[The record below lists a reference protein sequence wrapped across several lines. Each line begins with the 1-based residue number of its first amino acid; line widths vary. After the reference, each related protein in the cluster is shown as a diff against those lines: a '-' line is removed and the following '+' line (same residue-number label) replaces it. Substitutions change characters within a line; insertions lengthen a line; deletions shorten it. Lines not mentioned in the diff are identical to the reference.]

1 MLSPPITTYSSKL
14 LLLPSTTSLTLII
27 FPINTLLL
35 LLLQQSHTSFLYTLF
50 SLFNCSSQSVHPSHV
65 FILLCIMGSKRPL
78 VIMTPPTTTT
88 PDNYQQDPPAVIV
101 PELPTSKSSSS
112 NALHPFENTLV
123 NSSSRRSSMSIHSSG
138 SKSNN
143 SILEVSLSGSGS
155 KSIPVRYGSK
165 GADSDGLSVS
175 QRELR
180 DEDARLVYI
189 NDPLKTNETFVFA
202 GNSIRTSKYS
212 LLSFIP
218 KNLFEQFHR
227 IAYVYFLI
235 IAILNQL
242 PQLAVFGRAVS
253 ILPLSFVLF
262 VTAVKD
268 AYEDWRRHNSDK
280 IENNR
285 LASVLV
291 DGNFVE
297 KRWRDVRVGE
307 VIRIKANE
315 PIPCDI
321 VLLSTS
327 DPTGVAYVQTI
338 NLDGESN
345 LKTRYAK
352 QETRGKEG
360 FGGVIKCE
368 KPNRNIYG
376 FLANM
381 EVDGKKLSLGSS
393 NIVLRGCE
401 LKNTN
406 WAIGVAAYCGS
417 ETKAMLNSSGAPSK
431 RSRLE
436 TRMNFEIIWLS
447 FFLVALCTITSVCAA
462 VWLKRHKDELNL
474 LPYYRKLDFSE
485 EGEVESYEYYGWA
498 WEVVFTFLMS
508 VIVFQVMI
516 PISLYISMELVRV
529 GQAFFMIRDNR
540 MYDEETKSRF
550 QCRALNINEDLGQI
564 KYVFSD
570 KTGTLTQNKMEFQC
584 ASIWGVDYS
593 FTESSMEGDQ
603 LEHSVEGEIY
613 LLLVHTFLALPLMP
627 HGFVYERNNN
637 TRRLFCVIICLV
649 DGKVF
654 RPKMKVKVNPELL
667 QLARSEFLNLEGKRI
682 HDFFLALATC
692 NTIVP
697 LVVDS
702 PDPDVKLM
710 DYQGESPDEQALAY
724 AAAAYGFMLIE
735 RTSGH
740 IVIDIHG
747 QRQKFNVLGMH
758 EFDSDRKRM
767 SVILGYP
774 DNSVKVFVKGAD
786 TSMLNVIEKSFSM
799 DLVRATEAHLHSYS
813 SIGLRT
819 LVIGMRDLNA
829 SEYDQW
835 HSSFEAA
842 STAVFGRAAM
852 LRKVSSIVE
861 NSLSILGASAI
872 EDKLQ
877 QGVPESIESLRIAG
891 IKVWVL
897 TGDKQETAIS
907 IGYSSK
913 LLTSKMNQIIIN
925 SNNKE
930 ACRKSLQDALVM
942 SKKLMST
949 SRVAN
954 SAGGSSEETPIAL
967 IIDGTSLVHI
977 LESDL
982 EEQLYELA
990 SGCSVVLCCRV
1001 APLQKA
1007 GIVSL
1012 VKNRTSDMTLAIGDG
1027 ANDVSMI
1034 QKADVGV
1041 GISGQEGR
1049 QAVMASDFAMGQFRF
1064 LVPLL
1069 LIHGHWNY
1077 QRLGY
1082 MILYNFY
1089 RNAVLVLVL
1098 FWYVLFTAFTLTTAI
1113 NEWSTT
1119 LYSIIYSSLPTIVVA
1134 ILDKDLGK
1142 RTLLKYPQLYGAG
1155 QRHEAYNKRLFAL
1168 TMLDTLWQSMVIFWA
1183 PLFAYWHSTVDVAS
1197 IGDLWT
1203 FGVVILVN
1211 LHLAMDVVRWYW
1223 VTHVAI
1229 WGSIVATFI
1238 SVMIIDAFPNLPG
1251 YWAFFHAAGT
1261 RLFWL
1266 LLLGII
1272 IAALLP
1278 RLVVKFVYQYYFP
1291 NDIQI
1296 CRETEKNGYE
1306 TVVEIH
1312 FRVLLF
1318 VPDFI
1323 GCYPKDRGFVITSEC
1338 RIMAKAEGG
1347 KEPINEQ
1354 AVANMYASMR
1364 SELNQIYSK
1373 ITELEMEVS
1382 EHILVINAIQP
1393 LDQSRRCYRMIGGVL
1408 VERTIKEVLPAVQ
1421 RNKEGLEEVV
1431 ARLNEALEKKKKEIT
1446 EFETKYKI
1454 RIRKAD
1460 AEVKDESGRKEGSAQ
1475 GVLVGPAGGSE

>member
-1 MLSPPITTYSSKL
+1 
-14 LLLPSTTSLTLII
+14 
-27 FPINTLLL
+27 
-35 LLLQQSHTSFLYTLF
+35 
-50 SLFNCSSQSVHPSHV
+50 
-65 FILLCIMGSKRPL
+65 MGSKRQL
-78 VIMTPPTTTT
+78 LMTPSTT
-88 PDNYQQDPPAVIV
+88 PPPNNNYQQDLRTTII
-101 PELPTSKSSSS
+101 PELPKSKSGSS
-112 NALHPFENTLV
+112 NAFNPFENSL
-123 NSSSRRSSMSIHSSG
+123 NSSSRKSSMSIHSSG

-143 SILEVSLSGSGS
+143 SIHEVSLSRSGS
-155 KSIPVRYGSK
+155 KPVRYGSK
-165 GADSDGLSVS
+165 GADSEGLSTS
-175 QRELR
+175 QKELR

-189 NDPLKTNETFVFA
+189 NDPLKTNEAFEFA
-202 GNSIRTSKYS
+202 GNSIRSAKYS
-212 LLSFIP
+212 LLTFIP
-218 KNLFEQFHR
+218 RNLFEQFHR
-227 IAYVYFLI
+227 VAYVYFLI

-242 PQLAVFGRAVS
+242 PQLAVFGRGVS
-253 ILPLSFVLF
+253 ILPLAFVLF

-268 AYEDWRRHNSDK
+268 AYEDWRRHKSDRV
-280 IENNR
+280 ENNR

-291 DGNFVE
+291 DGKFVE
-297 KRWRDVRVGE
+297 KKWRDVRVGE
-307 VIRIKANE
+307 VMRIKANE
-315 PIPCDI
+315 TIPCDI

-352 QETRGKEG
+352 QETHGKEA

-401 LKNTN
+401 LKNTS
-406 WAIGVAAYCGS
+406 WAVGVAVYCGS

-436 TRMNFEIIWLS
+436 TRMNFEIILLS
-447 FFLVALCTITSVCAA
+447 FFLVALCTVTSVCAA
-462 VWLKRHKDELNL
+462 VWLKRHKDELGL

-485 EGEVESYEYYGWA
+485 PGEVDSYEYYGWGL
-498 WEVVFTFLMS
+498 EVFFTFLMS

-516 PISLYISMELVRV
+516 PIALYISMELVRV
-529 GQAFFMIRDNR
+529 GQAYFMSQDNR
-540 MYDEETKSRF
+540 MYDEATKSRF
-550 QCRALNINEDLGQI
+550 QCRALNINEDLGQV

-584 ASIWGVDYS
+584 ASIWGVDYN
-593 FTESSMEGDQ
+593 FTKDSMEGEQ
-603 LEHSVEGEIY
+603 VEHSVE
-613 LLLVHTFLALPLMP
+613 
-627 HGFVYERNNN
+627 
-637 TRRLFCVIICLV
+637 
-649 DGKVF
+649 
-654 RPKMKVKVNPELL
+654 
-667 QLARSEFLNLEGKRI
+667 
-682 HDFFLALATC
+682 ALATC

-697 LVVDS
+697 LVVDT
-702 PDPDVKLM
+702 PDPDVKLI

-747 QRQKFNVLGMH
+747 ERQKFNVLGLH

-786 TSMLNVIEKSFSM
+786 TSMLSVIDKSFNR
-799 DLVRATEAHLHSYS
+799 DFVRATEAHLHSYS
-813 SIGLRT
+813 SMGLRT

-829 SEYDQW
+829 SEFEQW
-835 HSSFEAA
+835 HTSFEAA

-852 LRKVSSIVE
+852 LRKVSSTVE
-861 NSLSILGASAI
+861 NNLSILGASAI

-913 LLTSKMNQIIIN
+913 LLTSNMTQIIIN
-925 SNNKE
+925 GKNIE
-930 ACRKSLQDALVM
+930 ACKKSLQDALVM
-942 SKKLMST
+942 SKKLISA
-949 SRVAN
+949 SGVAN
-954 SAGGSSEETPIAL
+954 NAGGSSDATPVAL

-977 LESDL
+977 LDSEL
-982 EEQLYELA
+982 EEQLFELA
-990 SGCSVVLCCRV
+990 SRCSVVLCCRV

-1007 GIVSL
+1007 GIVAL

-1034 QKADVGV
+1034 QMADVGV

-1119 LYSIIYSSLPTIVVA
+1119 LYSIVYSSLPTIIVG

-1155 QRHEAYNKRLFAL
+1155 QRHEAYNKKLFVL

-1183 PLFAYWHSTVDVAS
+1183 PLFAYWSSTVDVAS

-1211 LHLAMDVVRWYW
+1211 LHLAMDVIRWYW
-1223 VTHVAI
+1223 VTHVVI

-1238 SVMIIDAFPNLPG
+1238 SVMIIDAVPNLPG
-1251 YWAFFHAAGT
+1251 YWAFYHAAGT

-1266 LLLGII
+1266 LLLGIV

-1296 CRETEKNGYE
+1296 CREAEKIGYE
-1306 TVVEIH
+1306 RVVESGQIEM
-1312 FRVLLF
+1312 L
-1318 VPDFI
+1318 
-1323 GCYPKDRGFVITSEC
+1323 
-1338 RIMAKAEGG
+1338 
-1347 KEPINEQ
+1347 PISN
-1354 AVANMYASMR
+1354 NPPR
-1364 SELNQIYSK
+1364 
-1373 ITELEMEVS
+1373 
-1382 EHILVINAIQP
+1382 
-1393 LDQSRRCYRMIGGVL
+1393 
-1408 VERTIKEVLPAVQ
+1408 
-1421 RNKEGLEEVV
+1421 
-1431 ARLNEALEKKKKEIT
+1431 
-1446 EFETKYKI
+1446 
-1454 RIRKAD
+1454 
-1460 AEVKDESGRKEGSAQ
+1460 
-1475 GVLVGPAGGSE
+1475 